1 MTDLKTERST
11 PRRGETGPIP
21 PRKRRFYTK
30 NNEWFFVT
38 REGRHLGPYP
48 HYTDAEA
55 ALKLYLRRC
64 GIVRV
69 AS

>member
-1 MTDLKTERST
+1 MTDLKTERTT
-11 PRRGETGPIP
+11 PRRGEAGPIP

-38 REGRHLGPYP
+38 RDGQHHGPYA